1 MVVNRVGDLGLTLG
15 ILATFYTFGAVDLA
29 TIFALAPSA
38 KFETTTFLN
47 MEINNMTLIGTLF
60 LIGAIGKSAQ
70 LGLHIWLP
78 QAMEGKRE
86 HQTNMGILHA
96 SGIGQ
101 SFLFTVPLDL
111 FRGYST
117 DSSTP
122 IGKGGISPL
131 SHNSMANNSEDSWK
145 EYSKLSHVK
154 KGALDGLIISD
165 GHLRKSSNKAKNYRM
180 DFTFK
185 ASVLTFINWLKFTVL
200 ADYCTNHPITPQP
213 KENPTQYW
221 FCTKSLPFFTTLY
234 PKWYSVNP
242 NSGKPVKVVPEY
254 LKDTLSGVTLAFWIM
269 GDGYWDNDAQTVL
282 LCTESF
288 TEAEINF
295 LIKILKERL
304 DLVATK
310 KKRGDN
316 YRIRLSSTKSN
327 LDRLRS
333 LTLEY
338 MHPSMVYRLGV

>member
-1 MVVNRVGDLGLTLG
+1 
-15 ILATFYTFGAVDLA
+15 
-29 TIFALAPSA
+29 
-38 KFETTTFLN
+38 
-47 MEINNMTLIGTLF
+47 
-60 LIGAIGKSAQ
+60 
-70 LGLHIWLP
+70 
-78 QAMEGKRE
+78 
-86 HQTNMGILHA
+86 MGILHA

-101 SFLFTVPLDL
+101 SFPFTVPLQSSPLKGSLIKRGLDL

-122 IGKGGISPL
+122 IEEGEISPL
-131 SHNSMANNSEDSWK
+131 SHNSEDSWK

-180 DFTFK
+180 EFTFK
-185 ASVLTFINWLKFTVL
+185 APVLTFINWLKFTVL

-221 FCTKSLPFFTTLY
+221 FCTKSLPIFTVLH

-242 NSGKPVKVVPEY
+242 NSGKLIKVVPEY

-288 TEAEINF
+288 TEAEVDF
-295 LIKILKERL
+295 LIKLLKERL

-316 YRIRLSSTKSN
+316 YRIRFSSIKSN

-333 LTLEY
+333 LTLEH
-338 MHPSMVYRLGV
+338 MHPSMVYKLGI